1 MSSNI
6 AESTENQMQMVDDV
20 QLHKATE
27 QKVAIE
33 QWIQRFDELFLA
45 LCKSEQVDQDGALF
59 ISLQKGKSKK
69 EVVSVKL
76 NIKDYQP
83 NAIELAVDTNNKL
96 TVKRRKETDTDDDIC
111 IEDSNSNEALDL
123 TFTTEEEKISAD
135 EEDCGYLVIKAPM
148 LDSKYKENGALKT
161 NVNLTNPKSPKSI
174 VSTIDYWNQ
183 FVDDHFL
190 PLVHNADR
198 KD

>member
-20 QLHKATE
+20 QLNKATE
-27 QKVAIE
+27 QKLASME
-33 QWIQRFDELFLA
+33 QWIKRFDELFLA
-45 LCKSEQVDQDGALF
+45 LCKSEQVDQDGALI
-59 ISLQKGKSKK
+59 ISLQKGKSKN

-83 NAIELAVDTNNKL
+83 NTVELAIDTSNKL
-96 TVKRRKETDTDDDIC
+96 TVKRRKDMNTDDDIC
-111 IEDSNSNEALDL
+111 NEDSNEALDL
-123 TFTTEEEKISAD
+123 PMITDGEESSAD
-135 EEDCGYLVIKAPM
+135 EDDYGYLVIKAPM
-148 LDSKYKENGALKT
+148 LESEFKENGAAKI
-161 NVNLTNPKSPKSI
+161 NNNPTSPKSI

-190 PLVHNADR
+190 PLVHNTDR
-198 KD
+198 KE

>member
-6 AESTENQMQMVDDV
+6 VDSTDNQMQMANDV
-20 QLHKATE
+20 QLNKATE
-27 QKVAIE
+27 QKVAMD
-33 QWIQRFDELFLA
+33 QWIKRFDELFLA

-59 ISLQKGKSKK
+59 ISLQKGKSKE

-83 NAIELAVDTNNKL
+83 NAVELAVGANNKF
-96 TVKRRKETDTDDDIC
+96 TVKRRKENNADYDIC
-111 IEDSNSNEALDL
+111 NEDSNEALDL
-123 TFTTEEEKISAD
+123 PMNTDEELNIAD
-135 EEDCGYLVIKAPM
+135 EEECGYLVIKAPM
-148 LDSKYKENGALKT
+148 LDSEYKENNAAKI
-161 NVNLTNPKSPKSI
+161 NNNPTSPKSI

-190 PLVHNADR
+190 PLVHNTDR